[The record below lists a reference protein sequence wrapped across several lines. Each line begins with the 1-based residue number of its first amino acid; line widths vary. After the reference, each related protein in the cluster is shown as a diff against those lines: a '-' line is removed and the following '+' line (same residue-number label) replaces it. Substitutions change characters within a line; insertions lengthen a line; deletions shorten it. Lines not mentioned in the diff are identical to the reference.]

1 MRTMMQTM
9 KSVVVCTLIACG
21 FATSGFAGSNTKNVL
36 TMVQNGSQKYVSTG
50 TRLIDFSG
58 SYTIGVWVKLNKE
71 GMTGSN
77 KQGEIIGQD
86 ADAANMFKVY
96 YDKDL
101 DQIVYVRRRGWSY
114 AATDYSYMD
123 APASGEW
130 HYLTVVF
137 DMENHLRKMYLDG
150 ELKTSDSDAGTAA
163 PDAKTVFRFGF
174 ITWVHYFVGQLA
186 EMSVWKGAFD
196 AAQIASIMTAR
207 PVGDALSN
215 CIGYWPFDEGDGGLV
230 AADLSSGNHP
240 FTLINASY
248 NKLES
253 TDDFP
258 DFRVVSPRFA
268 VTHTLAYDL
277 SANALTVTATP
288 TEPPPGTDLKVVVT
302 APDGTAETNTFAI
315 SVGDGESYQTVLT
328 GLDRDTAYTITVIAV
343 DAFNDVTSSTR
354 TAYTG
359 AISIE
364 PVKSTVTDYGED
376 GVFVISRGEGE
387 AATAY
392 DLIVRYEI
400 SGTAENG
407 VDYKTLTGTVV
418 IPAGASSAEVVA
430 SQLADCP
437 HSDDLTV
444 VLTLATDGDYAIGAK
459 SEAEITKTF
468 FVNDN
473 EKDVLDVTAN
483 SAALTTGK
491 QLAPGT
497 SFTLTGWVKLD
508 KESMTGNG
516 YIMGQQD
523 NAQYVYMLYYSK
535 STDEI
540 IFARRS
546 GGWGYSASHYT
557 RAPAPASG
565 EWHFYTAVWDSSSMT
580 RRLYIDSALK
590 AEDAGTGTTKPNV
603 NFTMVYNG
611 YAGYFRGSLAEIGL
625 WNKALTED
633 EIKTAMW
640 NRPEGDALADCI
652 AYWPLDDG
660 SQAPT
665 ARDLT
670 ATAATLTIPN
680 VNNAKLET
688 TNDFVDF
695 NEGDARI
702 TFNVTLFYPTNGVSV
717 AVSGTEMVGE
727 AFVAGSEATF
737 AASTTTGKTF
747 LRWYGDVDEEDAY
760 NTTVTIVV
768 DTTKTL
774 APVYAFD
781 WLYDAKAKTIT
792 DGYWVLNV
800 TASGTELT
808 VSGINAASAKDA
820 SSRNFVTLLDLR
832 KRVADANETTY
843 DIVSFGAGSFSG
855 VSTLQEVRVPDTLR
869 TIGGT
874 WWDNGA
880 FYNCTAL
887 TNMTPFLPS
896 SVNYIGICAFS
907 GDTKLTGDLVLGD
920 KEGTFTLPWANTS
933 LAYFQNTAIKSVT
946 AKENVRWIRAQMF
959 NGCSQL
965 ESVTLEG
972 NVTNI
977 EANAFAGCS
986 ALKLFS
992 LGHRPETWPGYQG
1005 STAYKC
1011 RFLVNATDPGWAAYM
1026 ADSAKFTPW
1035 GSLDQTAKDKYT
1047 AVFPGV
1053 KKPIGLSKT
1062 LPANQWLCNLKEL
1075 GMKLIFR

>member
-1 MRTMMQTM
+1 MKSLM
-9 KSVVVCTLIACG
+9 KSVVVCALVACG
-21 FATSGFAGSNTKNVL
+21 FAAEGYAGSNTKNVL

-77 KQGEIIGQD
+77 KQGSIVTQD
-86 ADAANMFKVY
+86 ENAQNAFVVY
-96 YDKDL
+96 FDKDS
-101 DQIVYVRRRGWSY
+101 DKIVYARRRNWSY
-114 AATDYSYMD
+114 VATDYSYMD
-123 APASGEW
+123 APPSGEW
-130 HYLTVVF
+130 HYLTIAF
-137 DMENHLRKMYLDG
+137 DLENHLRKMYLDG

-174 ITWVHYFVGQLA
+174 SPWVHYFVGQLA

-196 AAQIASIMTAR
+196 TTQIASIMSAR
-207 PVGDALSN
+207 PVGDALAD
-215 CIGYWPFDEGDGGLV
+215 CIGYWPFDEGDGGLTAV
-230 AADLSSGNHP
+230 DLSSGNHP
-240 FTLINASY
+240 FTLISASY

-268 VTHTLAYDL
+268 VSAELSYD
-277 SANALTVTATP
+277 SSKKAVVVSATP
-288 TEPPPGTDLKVVVT
+288 VEPPEGTDLKAVLT
-302 APDGTAETNTFAI
+302 APDGSATTNTFAT
-315 SVGDGESYQTVLT
+315 SVVDGTAYAAELT
-328 GLDRDTAYTITVIAV
+328 GLVENTAYQVTIFAE
-343 DAFNDVTSSTR
+343 DAFGDRTSDRGTVY
-354 TAYTG
+354 AG
-359 AISIE
+359 DISISAA
-364 PVKSTVTDYGED
+364 KASVTGYGED
-376 GVFVISRGEGE
+376 GVFVVSRAEGD

-392 DLIVRYEI
+392 DQVVRYTI
-400 SGTAENG
+400 AGTAENG
-407 VDYKTLTGTVV
+407 VNYKTLTGEVT
-418 IPAGASSAEVVA
+418 IPAGESSAEIVI
-430 SQLADCP
+430 SQLVTSEIDETR
-437 HSDDLTV
+437 TV
-444 VLTLATDGDYAIGAK
+444 ILTLTAGGAYGVAAGAA
-459 SEAEITKTF
+459 SDEISKKF
-468 FVNDN
+468 YLCDF

-508 KESMTGNG
+508 KASMTGNG

-565 EWHFYTAVWDSSSMT
+565 EWHFYTAVWDSSSLT

-832 KRVADANETTY
+832 KRVADANGTTY
-843 DIVSFGAGSFSG
+843 DIVSFGAGAFSG

-1035 GSLDQTAKDKYT
+1035 GSLDQTTKGKYT
-1047 AVFPGV
+1047 AAFPGV

-1062 LPANQWLCNLKEL
+1062 LPANQWLCNLKEP